1 MSGTIA
7 KKQKQALQLE
17 QQRRRLRNQALKAE
31 MLRVN
36 REEVIAEVCAMF
48 GWKELDPFAK
58 DMLDKAFAGK
68 TVNVK
73 QLKKDLAAWKDSQS
87 APVEEPDEAPTAE
100 ETEVVSDDQHL

>member
-7 KKQKQALQLE
+7 NKIKQEKALAE
-17 QQRRRLRNQALKAE
+17 QRMKSRLKADRERRLAQ
-31 MLRVN
+31 N

-73 QLKKDLAAWKDSQS
+73 QLKKDLAAWKEAQS
-87 APVEEPDEAPTAE
+87 AQAE
-100 ETEVVSDDQHL
+100 ELAVEVVSDDQHL